1 MFQYTPDVAVVNAD
15 SDVKAPRDLVDA
27 AKAALKRVIFSDSGE
42 GSANLPAEVQF
53 DTLAGA
59 QTTYVSFKYTG
70 AAVTAL
76 QGNQFAEEW
85 RYRTVGADQ
94 GDKVC
99 ILPVAMK
106 KTPSSRVSDLPTP
119 GIGFEAKFDLIRVL
133 RSVTET

>member
-99 ILPVAMK
+99 ILPVAMEK
-106 KTPSSRVSDLPTP
+106 RHPPAFPIFRRRELASRRNSTQSGLC
-119 GIGFEAKFDLIRVL
+119 GR
-133 RSVTET
+133 